1 MAPMMTG
8 MCRMVMEMGGI
19 MMNPRGV
26 KAITASRAMSRESW
40 TRLRVF
46 AVVLDIGINLLAA
59 APKGDAA
66 HIIYGN
72 AKRRFHPSLIA
83 SVFQ

>member
-1 MAPMMTG
+1 
-8 MCRMVMEMGGI
+8 MEMGGI

-59 APKGDAA
+59 APKGMQRILFMETPKGA
-66 HIIYGN
+66 
-72 AKRRFHPSLIA
+72 FTL
-83 SVFQ
+83 V